1 MSDASSEYCD
11 IAASCLCGGKY
22 VQNGNVPADG
32 VLEATITYAYQAQ
45 ITATFGNVGSFAV
58 GDTICVNQSVVGATI
73 LAPVKNGGD
82 AAQVVLPPP
91 DGGTCVPNFA
101 FNVMLDDGGRP
112 LSCNAG
118 NEAQLALT
126 TQQAVD
132 ALLASDCAA
141 SLAKSDSRWADN
153 ACTPSGGCQTSAT
166 GPGMGAVASLVVVVL
181 WISSRRFR
189 PRGSRGCRDAT

>member
-1 MSDASSEYCD
+1 VSDASSDYCD

-32 VLEATITYAYQAQ
+32 VLEATITYAYEAQ

-58 GDTICVNQSVVGATI
+58 GDTICVDQSVVGATI
-73 LAPVKNGGD
+73 LVPVKNGGD
-82 AAQVVLPPP
+82 AAQVVPPPP

-118 NEAQLALT
+118 NESQLSMT
-126 TQQAVD
+126 TQQAID
-132 ALLASDCAA
+132 ALMASDCTAQ
-141 SLAKSDSRWADN
+141 LAKNDSRWAEN
-153 ACTPSGGCQTSAT
+153 ACAPSGGCQTSAT
-166 GPGMGAVASLVVVVL
+166 TPGMGALFALVFVA
-181 WISSRRFR
+181 WISFRRFR
-189 PRGSRGCRDAT
+189 SRGSRGRRDAT